1 MTQTSCIVPYIY
13 LSTYY
18 IIIDMCSQYSTS
30 RFFFTTRI
38 STMVFKN
45 QIFRAIQFMFLKLSQ
60 NNMFYMT
67 KALLGYIEN
76 QGKVRK
82 IFFLNLK
89 LFFLMKWNAYFFIE
103 IEKKNVILSL
113 FTLSFYIPRVQRP
126 STSHFRFQKLC
137 SHML

>member
-1 MTQTSCIVPYIY
+1 
-13 LSTYY
+13 
-18 IIIDMCSQYSTS
+18 
-30 RFFFTTRI
+30 
-38 STMVFKN
+38 
-45 QIFRAIQFMFLKLSQ
+45 
-60 NNMFYMT
+60 MT

-76 QGKVRK
+76 QGKVRQ

-113 FTLSFYIPRVQRP
+113 SIYPIFLYIPRLQRR